1 MLTALSDDVFN
12 PAHFESDEISAYLIM
27 HLKLTE
33 DINKQ
38 LLTIVSIK
46 HKDNLWWLIKEL
58 ISYKEILSIQKIKI
72 NERKFLYKYDV
83 KRK

>member
-46 HKDNLWWLIKEL
+46 HKDN
-58 ISYKEILSIQKIKI
+58 
-72 NERKFLYKYDV
+72 V
-83 KRK
+83 